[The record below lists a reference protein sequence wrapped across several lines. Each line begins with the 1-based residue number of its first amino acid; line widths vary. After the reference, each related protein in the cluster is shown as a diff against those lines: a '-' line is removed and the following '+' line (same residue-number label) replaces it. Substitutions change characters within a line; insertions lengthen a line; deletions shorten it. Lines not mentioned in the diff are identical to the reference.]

1 MKRQANRKRKLTA
14 LAALLLALLMLV
26 GCAPAEPQQEA
37 EQVQQP
43 LTLAD
48 NGVTEFRLI
57 YAAGSTAETLD
68 IAAALQKEIQRLT
81 GAKVELCEDLAYSVS
96 AESREILLGSCDRAE
111 DDVAFAALR
120 SIDDYRVQLQGSKLV
135 IAANQ
140 DEQLLQAVQELCLV
154 LGDYTKD
161 KKLVL
166 PADFVISGD
175 TEGGLSV
182 PVLTGGTL
190 RAGVDG
196 GNGTQLLIYKADSQA
211 CDAYLAV
218 LEAAG
223 YGLHAQNEI
232 DGNRYF
238 TCVGNG
244 ATVTVMDTP
253 AMGTVRVSV
262 DPVEYRI
269 PTAAETVNAVVQPS
283 VTLLGLEGYETSG
296 SPTQTGLSLLY
307 QLSDGSFIVV
317 DGGHNKVAASGQIY
331 RTMRKLAPD
340 PNKITVAAWIITHS
354 HNDHAGAFISFRRNY
369 ASSVT
374 VEKVLV
380 NFPGEGQY
388 VSSST
393 GTSYRDNVLAEAARL
408 PGAEIIKV
416 HPGQILHL
424 RDAEI
429 EILYTLDLYEPQTLT
444 DFNDSSI
451 VCTVTL
457 GGQRMLVTGD
467 CGVMTSGILCR
478 LYDEALRC
486 DIVQMSHHG
495 YAGATEELY
504 REVDPLYVLWPSGST
519 TYERYQTAGNNVW
532 LINESRMKQLWLA
545 EDKVQTLL
553 LPVEE

>member
-1 MKRQANRKRKLTA
+1 MKRQTKM

-37 EQVQQP
+37 EKVQQP

-48 NGVTEFRLI
+48 NGATDFRLI
-57 YAAGSTAETLD
+57 HAAGSTIETLD
-68 IAAALQKEIQRLT
+68 TAAALQKEIQRLT
-81 GAKVELCEDLAYSVS
+81 GAKVEICEDLAYSVS
-96 AESREILLGSCDRAE
+96 GESYEILLGSCDRAE

-120 SIDDYRVQLQGSKLV
+120 SINDYRVQLLGNKLV

-161 KKLVL
+161 GKLVL
-166 PADFVISGD
+166 PADFLL
-175 TEGGLSV
+175 TGGAEDGISV
-182 PVLTGGTL
+182 PALTGGTL

-196 GNGTQLLIYKADSQA
+196 GNGSQLLIYKADSQA
-211 CDAYLAV
+211 CDAYLST

-223 YGLHAQNEI
+223 YERHAQNEI

-262 DPVEYRI
+262 DPKEYRI
-269 PTAAETVNAVVQPS
+269 PTEAENVNAAVQPS
-283 VTLLGLEGYETSG
+283 VTLLGLEGYETNG

-317 DGGHNKVAASGQIY
+317 DGGHNKVAASSQIY
-331 RTMRKLAPD
+331 RTMRELAPN
-340 PNKITVAAWIITHS
+340 PNKITIAAWIITHS

-380 NFPGEGQY
+380 SFPGEGQY

-408 PGAEIIKV
+408 PGAEVIKV
-416 HPGQILHL
+416 HPGQVFYL
-424 RDAEI
+424 RDAAV
-429 EILYTLDLYEPQTLT
+429 EILYTMDLFEPDKLT

-457 GGQRMLVTGD
+457 GGQKLLQTGD
-467 CGVMTSGILCR
+467 CGVLTSGILCR
-478 LYDEALRC
+478 LYNEALQC

-504 REVDPLYVLWPSGST
+504 RAVDPRYVLWPSGST
-519 TYERYQTAGNNVW
+519 TYERYKTAGNNVW
-532 LINESRMKQLWLA
+532 LMNESRMERLWLA
-545 EDKVQTLL
+545 EDKIQTIR
-553 LPVEE
+553 LPIDS